1 MLKFV
6 CEYTVSASYVYIYSE
21 SEHARERERWRRQR
35 LQRPVVIVLCGVC
48 ARAGGGEVGGA
59 SGLLAV
65 YSQEVATKTGRIND
79 NIFTGYLG
87 RWVGSN
93 HGT

>member
-1 MLKFV
+1 MR
-6 CEYTVSASYVYIYSE
+6 ESARGGGGSGFKG
-21 SEHARERERWRRQR
+21 R
-35 LQRPVVIVLCGVC
+35 LLFFNVACVR
-48 ARAGGGEVGGA
+48 GGGEGG
-59 SGLLAV
+59 SGLSAA

-87 RWVGSN
+87 RWDGSN